1 MSNAN
6 TIYTEWPL
14 NGQKI
19 CAIIL
24 IIFFCF
30 LAQVSPA
37 KKLHN
42 KDYKFKIS
50 LPQTMKMVND
60 TGQGEIYYDSV
71 TSTVLIISGRES
83 KFHTVDEY
91 INCNR
96 NDLES
101 ALKNWISDSTLQI
114 ISCNKNKKAT
124 ILHFRVVESPVKYQ
138 DNIIYFI
145 HHRNIDIQFS
155 FLYKTEDTPQREKD
169 IEKIMRTL
177 KLK

>member
-6 TIYTEWPL
+6 TIYTERPL
-14 NGQKI
+14 NGRKI
-19 CAIIL
+19 YAIIF
-24 IIFFCF
+24 IIGFCF
-30 LAQVSPA
+30 LAQVSLA
-37 KKLHN
+37 KKLHDKN
-42 KDYKFKIS
+42 YKFKIS
-50 LPQTMKMVND
+50 LPQTMKMIND
-60 TGQGEIYYDSV
+60 TGQGEIYYDSL

-91 INCNR
+91 INCTR
-96 NDLES
+96 SDLES

-124 ILHFRVVESPVKYQ
+124 ILHFRVGKPPIKYQ

-145 HHRNIDIQFS
+145 HHRHMDIQFS

-169 IEKIMRTL
+169 IENIMHTL
-177 KLK
+177 RLK